1 MLWFVVPTS
10 DLGVNDSCSRIDK
23 ENPWNCIQDICRV
36 LQSRWCGWETKHFK
50 IRERCLG
57 GSKQLHTSQT
67 THKKTPTQNAITQL
81 VSAIFR
87 CHLYHAKLV
96 GSSPTI
102 VVFIQGTSS
111 EIAWY
116 GEALGNGGDSI
127 APGVGDWAVQI
138 EGGRRTK
145 YLKGSLR
152 IPIPSM
158 GLVYLPTCTIK
169 DQPNV
174 GYFMAHQDINHI
186 IYFSNYATVM
196 SLNDTVDG
204 SEIPNNHLG
213 WC

>member
-1 MLWFVVPTS
+1 MQPCNELQHQIEEERMGMKRQQKTLWSLSLLHLYIVAELPTIQLLPLQRTS
-10 DLGVNDSCSRIDK
+10 AIICHIYNHVAIRSAYLRLGSEWFSQQNWQRKLV
-23 ENPWNCIQDICRV
+23 ELYPGY

-67 THKKTPTQNAITQL
+67 TKININTNTITQL
-81 VSAIFR
+81 ISAIFR

-102 VVFIQGTSS
+102 VVFIQGTGS

-116 GEALGNGGDSI
+116 GEAHGNGGDSI

-145 YLKGSLR
+145 YLKDL
-152 IPIPSM
+152 
-158 GLVYLPTCTIK
+158 
-169 DQPNV
+169 
-174 GYFMAHQDINHI
+174 
-186 IYFSNYATVM
+186 
-196 SLNDTVDG
+196 
-204 SEIPNNHLG
+204 
-213 WC
+213 